1 MISISKIALACAA
14 LVAASGAFAQKAGDD
29 IISTGVAFIN
39 TDASVGTLTH
49 SNAGLTP
56 RLVGTSAVISN
67 ESTVTFGWLHMY
79 SDNIGAEF
87 TLGIPPT
94 VTQDL
99 TTPNTPAIGLPANHP
114 AAAKLDIWTP
124 TAIGK
129 YFFGSANDQWRPYLG
144 LGVSRVSFHNI
155 KTDPGVS
162 TLAGV
167 SANLSSSWAP
177 VYNAGVVYNIDAK
190 WSVSGSV
197 SYIPVTTTATFVGST
212 GTTTGDIKLKA
223 TDYVVKMGYR
233 F

>member
-1 MISISKIALACAA
+1 VSLGLA
-14 LVAASGAFAQKAGDD
+14 S
-29 IISTGVAFIN
+29 IN

-49 SNAGLTP
+49 NAGLSAYLTD
-56 RLVGTSAVISN
+56 TSAKISN
-67 ESTVTFGWLHMY
+67 ETTVSFGWLHMY

-87 TLGIPPT
+87 TIGIPPT
-94 VTQDL
+94 VTQGL
-99 TTPNTPAIGLPANHP
+99 TTPNTPPIGLTVNHP
-114 AAAKLDIWTP
+114 AAAKIDIWGP

-129 YFFGSANDQWRPYLG
+129 YFFGSANDQWRPYVG

-177 VYNAGVVYNIDAK
+177 VYNAGVVYNIDEK

-212 GTTTGDIKLKA
+212 GTTTGDIKLNT